1 MEEVMEL
8 LGNVLKK
15 NLRKGDIVCRWNN
28 NQYYLMLMTCT
39 GQKQAEKVLE
49 RIKEYFLRSNSFDGV
64 ALRHT
69 AGPLNSAGG
78 TSRRLR
84 SLA

>member
-1 MEEVMEL
+1 
-8 LGNVLKK
+8 
-15 NLRKGDIVCRWNN
+15 
-28 NQYYLMLMTCT
+28 MLMTCT